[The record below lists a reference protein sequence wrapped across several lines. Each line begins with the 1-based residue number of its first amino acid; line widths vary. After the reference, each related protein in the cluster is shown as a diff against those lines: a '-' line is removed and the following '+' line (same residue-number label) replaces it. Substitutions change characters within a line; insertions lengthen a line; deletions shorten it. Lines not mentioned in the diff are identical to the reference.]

1 MSFFYLTIFI
11 ISIILLLL
19 LLTIYKKQAGIYFIL
34 IFVLTA
40 ISAFGYLEL
49 YTIDNLNLKDKAIL
63 ANTIAYVGGCFIPI
77 LMLTSICDLT
87 NFKNGKYLKI
97 FFFVIAVIIFSF
109 VLTNNLHHLFYKSIE
124 LIKIGN
130 HYKLKKEYGI
140 VHTIHYIY
148 LSLIV
153 ASIIFVAIKSFNNK
167 ANVPFKTS
175 LAVSTILFINI
186 LTFFL
191 EKIINSSYELIGLAY
206 ILSEIILL
214 FLFRKMR
221 LYDVSMLTTSSL
233 DNDKFYGFIVLDH
246 HHHYLGANKTIKEWF
261 KEVNKINIDHHI
273 NDNSIFLKS
282 IHDFSKT
289 NKKQDTIIKQN
300 EKYYKLDYQILYNT
314 RKTKILAYII
324 ICSDDTKNQQYLS
337 LLNNYNEKLEAMVL
351 LKTKHLKEIQNDI
364 ILSMANIVEN
374 RDLNTGG
381 HIKRTSDCIKI
392 FVPEIKKSGL
402 YSYEDEF
409 YNNVITAAPL
419 HDFGKIAIPDSI
431 LNKHG
436 KFTDD
441 EYNIMKLHPIKGA
454 KIVGEILQS
463 SEDEYF
469 RRIAVNIAYY
479 HHEKYD
485 GSGYPSKLKGEEI
498 PFEARIMALADV
510 FDALVS
516 KRCYKEKYSYEK
528 AFNIISESLGTH
540 FDPTLGKIFLNC
552 RDDLIT
558 YYDKVSD

>member
-1 MSFFYLTIFI
+1 MSYFFLAIFI

-19 LLTIYKKQAGIYFIL
+19 LLTIYKKQASIYFIL

-49 YTIDNLNLKDKAIL
+49 YTIDNINLEDKAIL
-63 ANTIAYVGGCFIPI
+63 ANTITYIGGCFIPI
-77 LMLTSICDLT
+77 LMLTSICDLVD
-87 NFKNGKYLKI
+87 FKKGKFLKL
-97 FFFVIAVIIFSF
+97 FFFVASTIIFAF
-109 VLTNNLHHLFYKSIE
+109 VLTNSLHHLFYKSIE
-124 LIKIGN
+124 LVQIGN
-130 HYKLKKEYGI
+130 KYRLKKEYGI
-140 VHTIHYIY
+140 MHTIHYIY
-148 LSLIV
+148 LSLII
-153 ASIIFVAIKSFNNK
+153 ASIIFVAVKSFNNK

-175 LAVSTILFINI
+175 LAVSAILLINI
-186 LTFFL
+186 LTFFI
-191 EKIINSSYELIGLAY
+191 EKIINSSYEFIGLAY

-214 FLFRKMR
+214 LLFNKMR
-221 LYDVSMLTTSSL
+221 LYDVSMVTTSSL

-261 KEVNKINIDHHI
+261 PEVNKINIDHHI
-273 NDNSIFLKS
+273 NDSSIFLKT

-289 NKKQDTIIKQN
+289 ANKQDTIIRQN
-300 EKYYKLDYQILYNT
+300 DKYYKLDYQILYNN
-314 RKTKILAYII
+314 RKTKIIAYII
-324 ICSDDTKNQQYLS
+324 ICSDDTKNQQYLE
-337 LLNNYNEKLEAMVL
+337 LLNNYNKKLEDEVSI
-351 LKTKHLKEIQNDI
+351 KTKHIKEIQNDI

-392 FVPEIKKSGL
+392 FVLEIKKSGL
-402 YSYEDEF
+402 YNYTDEF
-409 YNNVITAAPL
+409 YNDVITAAPL
-419 HDFGKIAIPDSI
+419 HDFGKIAIPDII
-431 LNKHG
+431 LNKQG
-436 KFTDD
+436 KFTDE

-463 SEDEYF
+463 SMDEYF
-469 RRIAVNIAYY
+469 RNIAVNIAYY

-528 AFNIISESLGTH
+528 AFNIISESLGQH

-552 RDDLIT
+552 REALIA

>member
-1 MSFFYLTIFI
+1 
-11 ISIILLLL
+11 
-19 LLTIYKKQAGIYFIL
+19 
-34 IFVLTA
+34 
-40 ISAFGYLEL
+40 
-49 YTIDNLNLKDKAIL
+49 
-63 ANTIAYVGGCFIPI
+63 
-77 LMLTSICDLT
+77 
-87 NFKNGKYLKI
+87 
-97 FFFVIAVIIFSF
+97 
-109 VLTNNLHHLFYKSIE
+109 
-124 LIKIGN
+124 
-130 HYKLKKEYGI
+130 
-140 VHTIHYIY
+140 
-148 LSLIV
+148 
-153 ASIIFVAIKSFNNK
+153 
-167 ANVPFKTS
+167 
-175 LAVSTILFINI
+175 
-186 LTFFL
+186 
-191 EKIINSSYELIGLAY
+191 
-206 ILSEIILL
+206 
-214 FLFRKMR
+214 
-221 LYDVSMLTTSSL
+221 
-233 DNDKFYGFIVLDH
+233 
-246 HHHYLGANKTIKEWF
+246 
-261 KEVNKINIDHHI
+261 
-273 NDNSIFLKS
+273 
-282 IHDFSKT
+282 
-289 NKKQDTIIKQN
+289 
-300 EKYYKLDYQILYNT
+300 
-314 RKTKILAYII
+314 
-324 ICSDDTKNQQYLS
+324 
-337 LLNNYNEKLEAMVL
+337 
-351 LKTKHLKEIQNDI
+351 
-364 ILSMANIVEN
+364 MANIVEN

-381 HIKRTSDCIKI
+381 HIKRTSDCIKKYL
-392 FVPEIKKSGL
+392 FRKLKKVD
-402 YSYEDEF
+402 YIAMRMNF